1 MLYIYYIPIYYKPYI
16 KKDFSKANNK
26 SLYFVFVL
34 MALQTS
40 ECKENK
46 QNKTDIY
53 KILHCVLESKGCAES
68 ELIWRRFALLNL
80 CYNKL
85 SRLKS
90 ECWDDCAV
98 QSVVLQLTQVT
109 SQWLQN
115 LSEVNEI
122 ISVSH
127 ILFYKGSK
135 SIKGSLILRSCCFTM
150 TWNSGFL
157 TLQRDEI
164 KRHFR
169 RLCHF
174 RFTSVSSEL
183 INTEMFVT
191 TKCVLLFVVLWI
203 HPCWT

>member
-46 QNKTDIY
+46 ENKTDIY

-68 ELIWRRFALLNL
+68 ELIWWRFALLNL

-90 ECWDDCAV
+90 R
-98 QSVVLQLTQVT
+98 VL
-109 SQWLQN
+109 
-115 LSEVNEI
+115 
-122 ISVSH
+122 
-127 ILFYKGSK
+127 
-135 SIKGSLILRSCCFTM
+135 R
-150 TWNSGFL
+150 
-157 TLQRDEI
+157 
-164 KRHFR
+164 
-169 RLCHF
+169 
-174 RFTSVSSEL
+174 
-183 INTEMFVT
+183 
-191 TKCVLLFVVLWI
+191 
-203 HPCWT
+203 

>member
-1 MLYIYYIPIYYKPYI
+1 MRTTPVTSLYWQHTGIQGMLYKDSKYHINYYDFVMYIKVKKINVHCFWIRFFFLCYLLLNIKKKNLTVKWMLYIYYIPIYYKPYI

-46 QNKTDIY
+46 ENKTDIY

-98 QSVVLQLTQVT
+98 QSVVLQLT
-109 SQWLQN
+109 
-115 LSEVNEI
+115 
-122 ISVSH
+122 
-127 ILFYKGSK
+127 
-135 SIKGSLILRSCCFTM
+135 
-150 TWNSGFL
+150 
-157 TLQRDEI
+157 
-164 KRHFR
+164 
-169 RLCHF
+169 
-174 RFTSVSSEL
+174 
-183 INTEMFVT
+183 
-191 TKCVLLFVVLWI
+191 
-203 HPCWT
+203 